1 MNRSSSQVRLL
12 VKGTITNVERWSAR
26 ACLFAVC
33 LLFVACGSSVSRS
46 VDMTPSR
53 GSSSSS
59 VDLSTSSSRGST
71 PDRVAPVTE
80 PTYAREGSG
89 HGDSFGGAAT
99 SPHAPSPPVLMDTSI
114 RAPAA
119 DSASVGAS
127 VDADVTVNVNV
138 NVVEAEHAVAPIEVR
153 RVPHTILT
161 AAAVSD
167 HDRQDNYRDYLSRHF
182 REANHYGLDMRD
194 RVRIRVLDAAGV
206 PVENAVV
213 RVQSAAGSTTAR
225 THSDGVCDIYGHAGT
240 VADLDIEAANESAQ
254 VRVDLRESRSA
265 YVRVELDS
273 RVRDEGNGLDLLFT
287 IDATGSMG
295 DELAYIQA
303 ELEHITNAVRRG
315 SQSDIRVGVVFYRDR
330 TDLVPLAHIP
340 FTRNINDVLA
350 VMSRVNASGGGDYP
364 EDMFAGLELA
374 LMNFDWRHQA
384 NKVIVLVG
392 DAPPQFYRTNFD
404 HQDAIDVAVE
414 NGIRILP
421 VAASGADRSTEF
433 LFRAFGAA
441 TSTPYVYL
449 TDDSGVGA
457 PHMEAD
463 TDRVA
468 VEMFADLLIRLLLSD
483 LSGEGMH
490 EAAGFEQ

>member
-12 VKGTITNVERWSAR
+12 AKGTITNFERWSVR
-26 ACLFAVC
+26 TCLFAVC
-33 LLFVACGSSVSRS
+33 LFFVACGSSVPRS

-59 VDLSTSSSRGST
+59 VDLSTSRGST

-80 PTYAREGSG
+80 EAFAPAAEPTYAREESG
-89 HGDSFGGAAT
+89 HGDSFGGAAA
-99 SPHAPSPPVLMDTSI
+99 SPRAPSPPALMDTSI

-119 DSASVGAS
+119 DSASVG
-127 VDADVTVNVNV
+127 ADVTVNVNV

-167 HDRQDNYRDYLSRHF
+167 HDRQDNYRDYLSRHPH
-182 REANHYGLDMRD
+182 EARRYGLDMRD

-213 RVQSAAGSTTAR
+213 RIQSAAGSTTAR

-240 VADLDIEAANESAQ
+240 VADLDIEAANESTQ

-273 RVRDEGNGLDLLFT
+273 RMRDEGSALDLLFT

-315 SQSDIRVGVVFYRDR
+315 SQNDIRVGVVFYRDR
-330 TDLVPLAHIP
+330 TDQVPLAHIH
-340 FTRNINDVLA
+340 
-350 VMSRVNASGGGDYP
+350 SHG
-364 EDMFAGLELA
+364 
-374 LMNFDWRHQA
+374 
-384 NKVIVLVG
+384 
-392 DAPPQFYRTNFD
+392 
-404 HQDAIDVAVE
+404 
-414 NGIRILP
+414 
-421 VAASGADRSTEF
+421 
-433 LFRAFGAA
+433 
-441 TSTPYVYL
+441 TST
-449 TDDSGVGA
+449 TC
-457 PHMEAD
+457 
-463 TDRVA
+463 
-468 VEMFADLLIRLLLSD
+468 LLPCRESTQ
-483 LSGEGMH
+483 
-490 EAAGFEQ
+490 AAEVITPKICSRG